1 MSYLSDFDFC
11 FLFILFLLEWILLS
25 LLLKCIPGHKF
36 AITFDSLLHFTLPK
50 LRCINGKSIKVPSVY
65 SYVVVLPPEQPSI
78 TLNGTANIGHD
89 YESFIQGIDLFSTV
103 TISMNHEIEKDEG
116 TTTGTNGNSNNNNN
130 NNNGNGNKDSSKSND
145 EDSDPNSSSQE
156 DTDESNGQRT
166 SSSSSPNTE
175 HKLDACTVQ
184 VYPPLNSDHEFFKL
198 PVNFMDHLGV
208 HYKQTKDG
216 VVIHGK
222 LFGKITS

>member
-1 MSYLSDFDFC
+1 MFPWTQIGY
-11 FLFILFLLEWILLS
+11 S
-25 LLLKCIPGHKF
+25 LH
-36 AITFDSLLHFTLPK
+36 TLC
-50 LRCINGKSIKVPSVY
+50 RCINGKSIKVPSVY

-78 TLNGTANIGHD
+78 TLNGTSNIGHD

-103 TISMNHEIEKDEG
+103 TISMNHEVEKDEITNG
-116 TTTGTNGNSNNNNN
+116 NSNGNSNNNNVASSSSSSS
-130 NNNGNGNKDSSKSND
+130 SSKNND
-145 EDSDPNSSSQE
+145 DDSDPNSSSQE
-156 DTDESNGQRT
+156 DTDESNSNYNGQKT
-166 SSSSSPNTE
+166 STMNE
-175 HKLDACTVQ
+175 HKLDACSVQ

-222 LFGKITS
+222 FLP